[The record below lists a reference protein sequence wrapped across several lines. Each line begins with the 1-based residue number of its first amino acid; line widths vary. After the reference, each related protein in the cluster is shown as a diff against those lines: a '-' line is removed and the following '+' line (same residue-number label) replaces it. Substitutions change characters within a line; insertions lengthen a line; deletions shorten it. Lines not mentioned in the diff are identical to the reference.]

1 MAEEDL
7 SARATKKGSL
17 SPGGSRGCATESS
30 TLLQE
35 LKSTISKSVQN
46 KVDSILQDVQKFSDS
61 DKLYLYLQLPSGP
74 SLGEKSSS
82 LDLSSLSTAEYM
94 HACNWIRNHLEEHTD
109 TCLPKQDVY
118 DAYKRYCDNLCC
130 RPLSAA
136 NFGKIIR
143 EIFPNIKAR
152 RLGGRGQ
159 SKYCYSGIRRKTMVS
174 LPPLPS
180 LDLKVTET
188 PSELTELVQSYTSE
202 VMEAACALTCDWA
215 EKILKRSFN
224 NIVEV
229 AQFLIQQHII
239 SARSARADLV
249 MAMVVSESTEK
260 IHRESRPPPTAKKN
274 GLDTPE
280 SERSPGQLKKEG
292 APKPP
297 GPPRPEKKKP
307 PEPPKVASS
316 PQVNALVARLPLL
329 LPRIPPGERP
339 TAPGAAPLRSSPP
352 VLAPK
357 ITAAPLGGTVKVAL
371 PLPVGTAPPSLP
383 LGLAPGAN
391 GPAGLLSQP
400 APVPLLN
407 VLLPPSVGVPGGETP
422 TNPRSGG
429 GGEGPGPQ
437 DSQRPKAT
445 KRPPEPV
452 TGDAAAVPK
461 RRRGRPRKR
470 TEDGSTGGAAEP
482 PNGADG
488 SPGGGRA
495 TSPLGDGAT
504 PPLGDSPLAGAP
516 HHGRTPA
523 DGHQPA
529 PEEDTA
535 QQSPGQA
542 GSPPG
547 ASGGSCAPRRPLSAA
562 NFGKIIR
569 EIFPNIKARRLGG
582 RGQSKYCYSGI
593 RRKTMVSLPPLPS
606 LDLKVTETPSELT
619 ELVQSYTSEVMEA
632 ACALTC
638 DWAEKILKR
647 SFNNIVE
654 VAQFLIQQHIISAR
668 SARADLVM
676 AMVVSESTEKIH
688 RESRPPPTAKKN
700 GLDTP
705 ESERSPGQLKK
716 EGAPKPPGPPRPEK
730 KKPPEPPK
738 VASSPQVNA
747 LVARLPLPLP
757 RIPPGERPTAP
768 GAAPLRSSPPVLAP
782 KITAAPLGGTVKVAL
797 PLPVGTAPPSLPLG
811 LAPGANGPAGL
822 LSQPAPVPLLN
833 VLLPPSVGVP
843 GGETPTN
850 PRSGGGGEG
859 PGPQDSQRPKATK
872 RPPEPVTGDAAAVP
886 KRRRG
891 RPRKR
896 TEDGST
902 GGAAEP
908 PNGADGSPGG
918 GRATSPLGDGAT
930 PPLGDSPLAG
940 APHHGRTPADG
951 HQPAPEE
958 DTAQQSP
965 HSPGA
970 SSMR

>member
-1 MAEEDL
+1 MADEEL

-17 SPGGSRGCATESS
+17 SPGSSRGSATESS

-74 SLGEKSSS
+74 SLGEKSVSPGLPRSSSS

-188 PSELTELVQSYTSE
+188 QSELTELVQSYNSE

-239 SARSARADLV
+239 SSRSARADLV

-260 IHRESRPPPTAKKN
+260 IHRESRPPLTAKKN
-274 GLDTPE
+274 GLDAPE
-280 SERSPGQLKKEG
+280 SDRSPGQTALCPQLKKDG
-292 APKPP
+292 GPKPP

-307 PEPPKVASS
+307 PEPPKAASS

-329 LPRIPPGERP
+329 LPRIPQGERP
-339 TAPGAAPLRSSPP
+339 MAPGAAPLRSSPP

-371 PLPVGTAPPSLP
+371 PLPVGTASPSLP

-400 APVPLLN
+400 AAVPLLN
-407 VLLPPSVGVPGGETP
+407 VLLPGVGVPAGESP
-422 TNPRSGG
+422 TNPRSAG

-445 KRPPEPV
+445 KRSPEPA
-452 TGDAAAVPK
+452 GEAAAAVPK

-470 TEDGSTGGAAEP
+470 TEEGGAGEAAELRR
-482 PNGADG
+482 GADG
-488 SPGGGRA
+488 AGGA
-495 TSPLGDGAT
+495 TSPLGDS
-504 PPLGDSPLAGAP
+504 PQLGVP
-516 HHGRTPA
+516 HDGRTDAEVA
-523 DGHQPA
+523 DGHQLA
-529 PEEDTA
+529 PEEETA
-535 QQSPGQA
+535 KRSPGQA

-547 ASGGSCAPRRPLSAA
+547 DGGGSCPPRD
-562 NFGKIIR
+562 
-569 EIFPNIKARRLGG
+569 GG
-582 RGQSKYCYSGI
+582 
-593 RRKTMVSLPPLPS
+593 
-606 LDLKVTETPSELT
+606 D
-619 ELVQSYTSEVMEA
+619 
-632 ACALTC
+632 
-638 DWAEKILKR
+638 
-647 SFNNIVE
+647 
-654 VAQFLIQQHIISAR
+654 
-668 SARADLVM
+668 
-676 AMVVSESTEKIH
+676 
-688 RESRPPPTAKKN
+688 PPTA
-700 GLDTP
+700 P
-705 ESERSPGQLKK
+705 HGQTQA
-716 EGAPKPPGPPRPEK
+716 GSAP
-730 KKPPEPPK
+730 
-738 VASSPQVNA
+738 
-747 LVARLPLPLP
+747 
-757 RIPPGERPTAP
+757 
-768 GAAPLRSSPPVLAP
+768 
-782 KITAAPLGGTVKVAL
+782 
-797 PLPVGTAPPSLPLG
+797 
-811 LAPGANGPAGL
+811 
-822 LSQPAPVPLLN
+822 
-833 VLLPPSVGVP
+833 
-843 GGETPTN
+843 
-850 PRSGGGGEG
+850 
-859 PGPQDSQRPKATK
+859 
-872 RPPEPVTGDAAAVP
+872 AAAASQHLDVSPRVP
-886 KRRRG
+886 VSRG
-891 RPRKR
+891 
-896 TEDGST
+896 
-902 GGAAEP
+902 
-908 PNGADGSPGG
+908 GSPG
-918 GRATSPLGDGAT
+918 RAGLCA
-930 PPLGDSPLAG
+930 
-940 APHHGRTPADG
+940 H
-951 HQPAPEE
+951 
-958 DTAQQSP
+958 
-965 HSPGA
+965 PGT
-970 SSMR
+970 